1 MVCDDVKRI
10 VYFFLDGELGAKKAT
25 DLQQHVDECKDC
37 GDRVTI
43 HKRLR
48 NFIRRKLRSAAPAR
62 LRDRILLAV
71 KSQS

>member
-10 VYFFLDGELGAKKAT
+10 VYFFLDGELGANKAT
-25 DLQQHVDECKDC
+25 DIQQHVDGCKDC

-48 NFIRRKLRSAAPAR
+48 NFIRRKLRSSAPAR
-62 LRDRILLAV
+62 LRDKIAQAV
-71 KSQS
+71 RASS